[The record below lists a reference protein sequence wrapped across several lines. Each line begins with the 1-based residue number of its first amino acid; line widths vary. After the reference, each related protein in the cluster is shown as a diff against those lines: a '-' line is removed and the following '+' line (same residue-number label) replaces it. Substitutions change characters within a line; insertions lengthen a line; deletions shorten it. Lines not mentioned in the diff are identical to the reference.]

1 MISAQATIGGEFVLD
16 GEGREIN
23 YLRISVTDLCNLRCR
38 YCIPEEGIIKK
49 CHSDILRI
57 EEIEEIVKVS
67 RKLGVNKVRLT
78 GGEPLVRR
86 GIVDLVQKISSIPGI
101 NEVALTTNG
110 TLLKEYAK
118 PLKEAGL
125 KRVNVSLDTLQ
136 ENKYKYITKR
146 GNLKTVIE
154 GIKAAKEVGL
164 TPLKLNVVLVKGFN
178 DDEIDDF
185 VKLTIKNEVDIRF
198 IELMPIGDNG
208 DWSKEH
214 SISNKI
220 VLEKYPNLIP
230 IVSEDKSAPAQ
241 YYKLPAAKGKVGLIN
256 PISSH
261 FCSSCN
267 RIRLTADGK
276 IKPCLHSNEE
286 IDIKTILRENGDILP
301 IITKAVRVKPKAHH
315 INEQGYTPI
324 NREMFQIGG

>member
-1 MISAQATIGGEFVLD
+1 MLD

-49 CHSDILRI
+49 CHSDILSM

-67 RKLGVNKVRLT
+67 TKLGVNKVRLT

-86 GIVDLVQKISSIPGI
+86 GIVGLVQKISEIPGI

-110 TLLKEYAK
+110 TLLGQYAK
-118 PLKEAGL
+118 ELKKAGL
-125 KRVNVSLDTLQ
+125 KRVNISLDTLQ
-136 ENKYKYITKR
+136 EDRYEYITNGGR
-146 GNLKTVIE
+146 LKNVLE
-154 GIKAAKEVGL
+154 GIRVAKEVGL

-185 VKLTIKNEVDIRF
+185 INLTIENEYDIRF

-214 SISNKI
+214 SISNNI

-230 IVSEDKSAPAQ
+230 IINKDKSSPAQ
-241 YYKLPAAKGKVGLIN
+241 HYKLPGAKGRVGLIN

-276 IKPCLHSNEE
+276 IKPCLHSNDEV
-286 IDIKTILRENGDILP
+286 DIKTVLREKGDILP
-301 IITKAVRVKPKAHH
+301 IIAKAVKIKPKEHH
-315 INEQGYTPI
+315 MNEKNYSPI
-324 NREMFQIGG
+324 DREMIQIGG

>member
-1 MISAQATIGGEFVLD
+1 MLD

-49 CHSDILRI
+49 CHSDILSM

-67 RKLGVNKVRLT
+67 TKLGVNKVRLT

-86 GIVDLVQKISSIPGI
+86 GIVGLVQKISEIPGI

-110 TLLKEYAK
+110 TLLGQYAK
-118 PLKEAGL
+118 DLKKAGL
-125 KRVNVSLDTLQ
+125 KRVNISLDTLQ
-136 ENKYKYITKR
+136 EDRYEYITNGGK
-146 GNLKTVIE
+146 LKNVLE
-154 GIKAAKEVGL
+154 GIRAAKEVGL

-185 VKLTIKNEVDIRF
+185 INLTIENEYDIRF

-214 SISNKI
+214 CISNNI

-230 IVSEDKSAPAQ
+230 IINKDKSAPAQ
-241 YYKLPAAKGKVGLIN
+241 HYKLPGAKGRVGLIN

-276 IKPCLHSNEE
+276 IKPCLHSNDEV
-286 IDIKTILRENGDILP
+286 DIKTDLREKRDILP
-301 IITKAVRVKPKAHH
+301 IIVNAVKIKPKEHH
-315 INEQGYTPI
+315 MNEKNYNPI
-324 NREMFQIGG
+324 NREMVQIGG

>member
-1 MISAQATIGGEFVLD
+1 MLD

-49 CHSDILRI
+49 CHSDILSM

-67 RKLGVNKVRLT
+67 TKLGVNKVRLT

-86 GIVDLVQKISSIPGI
+86 GIVGLIEKISEIPGI

-110 TLLKEYAK
+110 TLLGQYAK
-118 PLKEAGL
+118 DLKKAGL
-125 KRVNVSLDTLQ
+125 KRVNISLDTLQ
-136 ENKYKYITKR
+136 EDRYEYITNGGK
-146 GNLKTVIE
+146 LKDVLE
-154 GIKAAKEVGL
+154 GIRAAKEVGL

-185 VKLTIKNEVDIRF
+185 LNLTIENEYDIRF

-208 DWSKEH
+208 EWSKEH
-214 SISNKI
+214 SISNNI
-220 VLEKYPNLIP
+220 VLKKYPNLIP
-230 IVSEDKSAPAQ
+230 MVNKDKSAPAQ
-241 YYKLPAAKGKVGLIN
+241 HYRLPGAKGRVGLIN

-276 IKPCLHSNEE
+276 IKPCLHSNDEV
-286 IDIKTILRENGDILP
+286 DIKTVLREKGDILP
-301 IITKAVRVKPKAHH
+301 IITKAVRMKPKEHH
-315 INEQGYTPI
+315 MNEKNYSPI
-324 NREMFQIGG
+324 DREMIQIGG

>member
-1 MISAQATIGGEFVLD
+1 VLD

-49 CHSDILRI
+49 CHSDILSM

-67 RKLGVNKVRLT
+67 TKLGVNKVRLT

-86 GIVDLVQKISSIPGI
+86 GIVGLVQKISEIPGI

-110 TLLKEYAK
+110 TLLGQYAK
-118 PLKEAGL
+118 DLKKAGL
-125 KRVNVSLDTLQ
+125 KRVNISLDTLQ
-136 ENKYKYITKR
+136 EDRYEYITNGGK
-146 GNLKTVIE
+146 LKNVLE
-154 GIKAAKEVGL
+154 GIRAAKEVGL

-185 VKLTIKNEVDIRF
+185 INLTIENEYDIRF

-214 SISNKI
+214 CISNNI

-230 IVSEDKSAPAQ
+230 IINKDKSAPAQ
-241 YYKLPAAKGKVGLIN
+241 HYKLPGAKGRVGLIN

-276 IKPCLHSNEE
+276 IKPCLHSNDEV
-286 IDIKTILRENGDILP
+286 DIKTDLREKRDILP
-301 IITKAVRVKPKAHH
+301 IIVNAVKIKPKEHH
-315 INEQGYTPI
+315 MNEKNYNPI
-324 NREMFQIGG
+324 NREMVQIGG